1 LQIRKNGGK
10 NFDMED
16 LLDMLREQK
25 NVGNFYGGKCKE
37 FGLEFQN
44 IFE

>member
-1 LQIRKNGGK
+1 MVEKILIWKTC
-10 NFDMED
+10 E
-16 LLDMLREQK
+16 LDMLREQK